1 MRLLVV
7 EDDAQVSRQVT
18 ATLKRAG
25 YAVDTAEDGEQAWFL
40 GSTEPYDAIILD
52 LGLPGMDGL
61 EVLRRWRK
69 EAIKTPVLILTARD
83 SWRDKVTG
91 LREGADDYLG
101 KPFELEELLA
111 RIEALVRRAAGHASP
126 ILQFGALKVDTSTA
140 RASLDDRLLDLT
152 PLEYRALSYMMH
164 HAGKVVS
171 KTELSEHIYGHDFD
185 ADSNVIEVLINR
197 LRKKLAPG
205 VIRTRRG
212 QGYQLGEASDAA

>member
-7 EDDAQVSRQVT
+7 EDDAQMRRQV
-18 ATLKRAG
+18 AGTLKRAG

-40 GSTEPYDAIILD
+40 GSTEPYDAIVLD

-61 EVLRRWRK
+61 QVLRRWRE

-126 ILQFGALKVDTSTA
+126 VLQFGALRVDTSAA
-140 RASLDDRLLDLT
+140 RASLDGRLLDLT
-152 PLEYRALSYMMH
+152 PLEYRALAYMMH

-185 ADSNVIEVLINR
+185 TDSNVIEVLINR

-212 QGYQLGEASDAA
+212 QGYELGEASDAA